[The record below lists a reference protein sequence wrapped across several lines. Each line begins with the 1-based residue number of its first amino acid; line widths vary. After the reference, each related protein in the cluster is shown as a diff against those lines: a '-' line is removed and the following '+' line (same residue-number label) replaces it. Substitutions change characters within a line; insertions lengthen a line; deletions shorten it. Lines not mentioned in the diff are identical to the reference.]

1 MQGLA
6 PVSLQQPT
14 SGLPLFPGQLAK
26 VCPTQGLR
34 PAHTPGVQSRPGT
47 VASSHPLHFWGPLP
61 ASGPLPT
68 QAPTCFLLPISA
80 FIKLGPGCAGLPHLY
95 GASFQGACWAGH
107 HLHLLSSEQ
116 GVPQSPSPEG
126 GCQVP
131 SNWSS
136 AEGGQ
141 GAGAEAGPTPP
152 QHLCRA
158 GNLPP
163 RAMATR

>member
-1 MQGLA
+1 MQDLA
-6 PVSLQQPT
+6 PVSLQRPT
-14 SGLPLFPGQLAK
+14 SGLPLFPSQLAK
-26 VCPTQGLR
+26 ICPTQGLR
-34 PAHTPGVQSRPGT
+34 LAHTPGVQSWPGT
-47 VASSHPLHFWGPLP
+47 MASSHPLHFWGPLP

-68 QAPTCFLLPISA
+68 QAPTCFLLPVSA
-80 FIKLGPGCAGLPHLY
+80 FIKWGPGCAGLPHLY

-116 GVPQSPSPEG
+116 GGLRALLLRAAARSRPT
-126 GCQVP
+126 
-131 SNWSS
+131 
-136 AEGGQ
+136 
-141 GAGAEAGPTPP
+141 GAVQRAGRGSEAGPTPP